1 MIELNIPGRGT
12 IQLKHLVCD
21 VNGTLAVDGQLH
33 EGLPRSLKTL
43 QDRLT
48 IHLLTADTHGK
59 QAIIDQQLNLQA
71 VRVQPGN
78 EAEQKAEFVQQL
90 NASQVAAIGQGA
102 NDAAMLNAAAIG
114 IGILSTEGI
123 ASETIKAADLI
134 VPDIF
139 TALALFEKP
148 LRIVATL
155 RK

>member
-33 EGLPRSLKTL
+33 EGLPRTLKAL

-48 IHLLTADTHGK
+48 VHLLTADTHGK
-59 QAIIDQQLNLQA
+59 QAIIDQQLNLLA

-78 EAEQKAEFVQQL
+78 EAEQKAEFVRQL
-90 NASQVAAIGQGA
+90 NAGEVAAIGQGA
-102 NDAAMLNAAAIG
+102 NDAAMLKTAAIG
-114 IGILSTEGI
+114 ICILSTEGI
-123 ASETIKAADLI
+123 ASETIKAADLV